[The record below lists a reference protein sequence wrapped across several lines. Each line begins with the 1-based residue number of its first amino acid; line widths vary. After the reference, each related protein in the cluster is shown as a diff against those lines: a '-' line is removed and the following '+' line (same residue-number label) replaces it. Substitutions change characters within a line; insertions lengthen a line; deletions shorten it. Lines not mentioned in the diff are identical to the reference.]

1 MAVIRFDELDA
12 GGAVTAGGDDTMG
25 AGAALGSP
33 VLEKMTVELSG
44 FEGDAAGLTTGIP
57 VLEKT
62 TVELSGF
69 EGDAAGLTT
78 GIPVLE
84 KITVELSGFEGN
96 CVCIAAGAE
105 GETAG
110 DDAIG
115 PGATNIAVVL
125 LVGGITGTGVDG
137 TSVAGATTAEVG
149 FGGGVTD
156 AAGGSVT
163 AGTTAARDAT
173 LEVEAIVA
181 GRAVAKTGGTASGGP
196 RLDAGRA
203 VVKTGGPASGGPRLD
218 AGRAV
223 VMTGSTVPITPSIIV
238 IVV

>member
-1 MAVIRFDELDA
+1 MAVIRFDELDT

-44 FEGDAAGLTTGIP
+44 FEGGAAGLTTGIP

-62 TVELSGF
+62 TVYFGGF
-69 EGDAAGLTT
+69 EFVAAGLSI

-96 CVCIAAGAE
+96 CVCITAGAE

-110 DDAIG
+110 DDTIG

-181 GRAVAKTGGTASGGP
+181 GRAVAKTGGSASGGP

-203 VVKTGGPASGGPRLD
+203 VAKTGGPASGGPRLD

>member
-1 MAVIRFDELDA
+1 MIGIDGLDA
-12 GGAVTAGGDDTMG
+12 EGAVTTGGDDTMG
-25 AGAALGSP
+25 AGEALGSP
-33 VLEKMTVELSG
+33 VLEKMIVELSG
-44 FEGDAAGLTTGIP
+44 FEGDAAGLATGN
-57 VLEKT
+57 
-62 TVELSGF
+62 
-69 EGDAAGLTT
+69 
-78 GIPVLE
+78 PVLE

-96 CVCIAAGAE
+96 CVCIMAGAE
-105 GETAG
+105 EKTAG

-125 LVGGITGTGVDG
+125 LVGGITGIGVDG

-173 LEVEAIVA
+173 LEVEATVA
-181 GRAVAKTGGTASGGP
+181 GRAVAKTGGSASGGPRLDAGRAVVKPGGSASGGP

-203 VVKTGGPASGGPRLD
+203 VVKTGGTASGGPRLD